1 MNDQNQSEQ
10 ESVED
15 IGAAVGEGR
24 PVGAASVYRIQV
36 ANESLD
42 FRLVTLTDPV
52 PLGRQIIAAAGGD
65 PVAGYSLFAI
75 LPSGDFEDIRLD
87 ETVDLRQQGAERFV
101 MFQTDREFK
110 FTLEDDQLQW
120 GKPIIS
126 GAALRKL
133 DNATEDE
140 AIFLEVRGGE
150 DQLVEPA
157 DLIDLTKPGI
167 EKLFKA
173 PKQPLTF
180 EIIVNT
186 RPKTVQGPQVTFE
199 HIVELAYPGP
209 HEPNVTF
216 SMSYRNAASK
226 PHAGELG
233 AGGSVKVKKKGTI
246 FNVYRT
252 VQS

>member
-1 MNDQNQSEQ
+1 MNDQNQAEQ
-10 ESVED
+10 ESVEG
-15 IGAAVGEGR
+15 IGAALSEGQ
-24 PVGAASVYRIQV
+24 PVRAANAFRIQV
-36 ANESLD
+36 ANENLD
-42 FRLVTLTDPV
+42 FRSLTLTDPV

-65 PVAGYSLFAI
+65 PVDGFSLFAI
-75 LPSGDFEDIRLD
+75 LPSGDFDDIRLD
-87 ETVDLRQQGAERFV
+87 EAVDLRERGIERFV

-110 FTLEDDQLQW
+110 FTLEEDQLQW
-120 GKPIIS
+120 GKPVVS
-126 GAALRKL
+126 GAVLHKL
-133 DNATEDE
+133 ANATEDE

-150 DQLVEPA
+150 DQLVERA

-167 EKLFKA
+167 EKFFKA

-186 RPKTVQGPQVTFE
+186 RPKTVPGPEVTFE
-199 HIVELAYPGP
+199 QIVQLAYPGP

-246 FNVYRT
+246 FNVCRT
-252 VQS
+252 IQS

>member
-1 MNDQNQSEQ
+1 MNDQNHAEQ
-10 ESVED
+10 ESAEAV
-15 IGAAVGEGR
+15 GAAVREGR
-24 PVGAASVYRIQV
+24 PEGAASTYRIQV
-36 ANESLD
+36 ANENLD
-42 FRLVTLTDPV
+42 FRSITLTDPV
-52 PLGRQIIAAAGGD
+52 PLGRQIIAPAGGD
-65 PVAGYSLFAI
+65 PVAGFSLFAI

-87 ETVDLRQQGAERFV
+87 EAVDLRERGIKRFV

-120 GKPIIS
+120 GKPVIS
-126 GAALRKL
+126 GAVLHKL
-133 DNATEDE
+133 ANATEDE

-150 DQLVEPA
+150 DQLVERA

-186 RPKTVQGPQVTFE
+186 RPKTVPGPEVTFE
-199 HIVELAYPGP
+199 QIVELAYPGP
-209 HEPNVTF
+209 HDPNVTF

-246 FNVYRT
+246 FNVCRT